1 MLRAH
6 RLLLTLP
13 WLLGVAGTT
22 QAGENRALSEGSLV
36 RVTAPSVSKGRL
48 TGTLLKANER
58 EIVLALPGSEPKA
71 IPRVAVKRLEWSRG
85 HSRHPVFGAV
95 VGGLLG
101 GAFLA
106 AASLA
111 VCDAASCS
119 PSMEAFVVGA
129 GLGALPGAGIGALV
143 KTRRWD
149 DVEPA
154 RLRVS
159 LTPVRGRGVGVKL
172 AVTF

>member
-1 MLRAH
+1 MIRAH
-6 RLLLTLP
+6 TLLLTLP
-13 WLLGVAGTT
+13 WLLGLAGSA
-22 QAGENRALSEGSLV
+22 QAEAGRALPDRTLV
-36 RVTAPSVSKGRL
+36 RVTAPTVSKRPL
-48 TGTLLKANER
+48 TGTLLEANER
-58 EIVLALPGSEPKA
+58 EIVLALPGSERRA

-95 VGGLLG
+95 VGGILG

-119 PSMEAFVVGA
+119 PSMEAFVVGV
-129 GLGALPGAGIGALV
+129 GLGALPGAGVGALV

-149 DVEPA
+149 DVGPA
-154 RLRVS
+154 RVRVS

-172 AVTF
+172 AMSF